1 MVENKVHRVKTTPLR
16 RLKMSRQTELL
27 ASPQDFGR
35 YLLRPLNEEDSIMV
49 GDLLFKSFR
58 GSIDDEGQTRNQWR
72 QLALSTFNRG
82 ICRTSSLVLLDGNV
96 PICAM
101 VVVKRGLHRERR
113 SLDLAMTHPDYR
125 GQGLAERLIRQCLH
139 NLRETGIGA
148 VSLWVTEQNTPALGL
163 YRRLGFEVQE
173 DFYYLKVVIT

>member
-16 RLKMSRQTELL
+16 RLKMSRKTELL
-27 ASPQDFGR
+27 ASAQDFGPYR
-35 YLLRPLNEEDSIMV
+35 LRRLTDKDGILI

-72 QLALSTFNRG
+72 QLALSTFGRG
-82 ICRTSSLVLLDGNV
+82 ICQASSLVLLDGDMPV
-96 PICAM
+96 SGM
-101 VVVKRGLHRERR
+101 VVVKHGLQFERR

-125 GQGLAERLIRQCLH
+125 GHKLAEHLIRQCLH
-139 NLRETGIGA
+139 NLCQIGIDNL
-148 VSLWVTEQNTPALGL
+148 SLWVTEQNTSAFRL
-163 YRRLGFEVQE
+163 YRRLGFEQQE